1 MLPPPA
7 VAPSRSR
14 VSSRE
19 KDAIQGMKYE
29 GVIDWLHYSPG
40 PRMEQSRFTSV
51 SVGDMYWRIVSPI
64 RSQELVRHPR
74 TWAPRT
80 TAGCEDG
87 AGLRG
92 RGAAS
97 RHACA
102 HAHVRTHAHAL
113 APAHSLSP
121 VAQTL
126 HRNAANL
133 LKEHG
138 PFSHIRKASAVPP
151 KVPKLNAD
159 GERPPNSKAPT
170 ERVLY
175 TDDFGEEF
183 EVGLPLPSLP
193 SVGGDSGPS
202 IRTMHMP
209 CICHACAIPCAM
221 PCAR

>member
-1 MLPPPA
+1 MRA
-7 VAPSRSR
+7 S
-14 VSSRE
+14 
-19 KDAIQGMKYE
+19 
-29 GVIDWLHYSPG
+29 
-40 PRMEQSRFTSV
+40 
-51 SVGDMYWRIVSPI
+51 
-64 RSQELVRHPR
+64 
-74 TWAPRT
+74 TWGPRT
-80 TAGCEDG
+80 TAWCEDA

-92 RGAAS
+92 RGVAS
-97 RHACA
+97 RHARA
-102 HAHVRTHAHAL
+102 HAHARTHAHGL
-113 APAHSLSP
+113 VPTHSLSP

-138 PFSHIRKASAVPP
+138 PFSHIRKASAMPP

-183 EVGLPLPSLP
+183 EVGRTLPSPLPSQ
-193 SVGGDSGPS
+193 GGQ
-202 IRTMHMP
+202 RTMRMP
-209 CICHACAIPCAM
+209 CMCHACAM

>member
-1 MLPPPA
+1 MAALLPRPA
-7 VAPSRSR
+7 NGTVA
-14 VSSRE
+14 
-19 KDAIQGMKYE
+19 
-29 GVIDWLHYSPG
+29 LHLGLRRRHVLAHRLTNSLPG
-40 PRMEQSRFTSV
+40 A
-51 SVGDMYWRIVSPI
+51 GAA
-64 RSQELVRHPR
+64 H

-80 TAGCEDG
+80 TAWCEDG

-113 APAHSLSP
+113 APTHSLSP

-183 EVGLPLPSLP
+183 EVSAVLSLSPRLP
-193 SVGGDSGPS
+193 VFGGGRQ
-202 IRTMHMP
+202 RTMRTHHAHAMHMP
-209 CICHACAIPCAM
+209 CVCHALC
-221 PCAR
+221 